1 MIPVKNIVTTLSFTR
16 QFVSA
21 QKQTEQKWRKK
32 MIDYSP
38 FFQTLKDKNES
49 TYTMIHKHNVSSSLI
64 NRLRNNKP
72 VSTTTLN
79 DLCRILKCN
88 VEDILVYIESDNDQF
103 L

>member
-1 MIPVKNIVTTLSFTR
+1 
-16 QFVSA
+16 
-21 QKQTEQKWRKK
+21 

-49 TYTMIHKHNVSSSLI
+49 TYTMIHKYNISSSLI

-72 VSTTTLN
+72 ISTTTLN
-79 DLCRILKCN
+79 DLCRVLKCN
-88 VEDILVYIESDNDQF
+88 VEDILKYVESNDDQA

>member
-1 MIPVKNIVTTLSFTR
+1 
-16 QFVSA
+16 
-21 QKQTEQKWRKK
+21 

-38 FFQTLKDKNES
+38 FFQTLKEKNES
-49 TYTMIHKHNVSSSLI
+49 TYTMIHKHNISSSLI

-72 VSTTTLN
+72 ISTTTLN

-88 VEDILVYIESDNDQF
+88 VGDILRYVESENDPI